1 MQRAASDRRRRVII
15 VGAGMGGLVSGLL
28 CAAAGLDVTV
38 LEKASHPGGKLREI
52 EVGGRPV
59 DSGPTVVTM
68 PYIFEAIF
76 HSVGER
82 LEDHV
87 ALDPEE
93 ILARHHWPDGSRLD
107 LFVDPV
113 RSEHEIAQLA
123 GGREALGYR
132 AFRKA
137 AADVYDTL
145 SRSFIDAEN
154 PSIQSLTRS
163 AGLLGL
169 PKLARI
175 RAFSTLWSVIGEH
188 FADPRLRQL
197 FGRYATYCGSSPF
210 EAPGPL
216 TLIAHVEQQG
226 VWRARNGMHSIARA
240 IADLAAS
247 RGAQF
252 VYGCEAET
260 IERRDGRTSAV
271 VSRDG
276 RRFPAD
282 AVVFNGD
289 PLALAQGLL
298 GREAQGSVP
307 GWPRQERSLSAVTL
321 SMVAK
326 TAGFPLA
333 HHNVF
338 FSADYEA
345 EFGALR
351 QARTLPPDPTV
362 YLCAQDRG
370 ASVQPIDAPERL
382 FSIVNAPP
390 DGDRASPS
398 LQEID
403 RCTTATLARLEAAGL
418 VLSDLTMVRT
428 APADFHALFPAT
440 GGALYGR
447 ATLGWAAS
455 FQRPTARTTMP
466 GLYLAG
472 GAVHPGAGLPMA
484 ALSGRNAARAVLRD
498 LASTAR

>member
-1 MQRAASDRRRRVII
+1 MQLARSDRPRQVIV
-15 VGAGMGGLVSGLL
+15 VGAGIGGLVCAVI

-38 LEKASHPGGKLREI
+38 IEKALRPGGKLREI
-52 EVGGRPV
+52 EVGGRQV
-59 DSGPTVVTM
+59 DSGPTVLTM
-68 PYIFEAIF
+68 PHVFEDIFRL
-76 HSVGER
+76 VGARFE
-82 LEDHV
+82 EHV
-87 ALDPEE
+87 PLDAEE
-93 ILARHHWPDGSRLD
+93 ILARHHWPDGSSLD
-107 LFVDPV
+107 LFVDPR
-113 RSEHEIAQLA
+113 RSERAIADFA
-123 GGREALGYR
+123 GEREARGYQ

-137 AADVYDTL
+137 GAGVYDTL
-145 SRSFIDAEN
+145 FRSFIDAET
-154 PSIQSLTRS
+154 PSIPSLTRS
-163 AGLLGL
+163 AGILGL

-175 RAFSTLWSVIGEH
+175 RAFSTLWAVICEH

-216 TLIAHVEQQG
+216 MLIAHVEQQG

-252 VYGCEAET
+252 VYGCEASA
-260 IERRDGRTSAV
+260 IESSEGRTTAV
-271 VSRDG
+271 VARDG

-282 AVVFNGD
+282 AIVFNGD
-289 PLALAQGLL
+289 PVALAQGLL
-298 GREAQGSVP
+298 GPDVKGSAQA
-307 GWPRQERSLSAVTL
+307 WPREERSLSAVTL

-326 TAGFPLA
+326 TSGFPLA

-338 FSADYEA
+338 FSADCA
-345 EFGALR
+345 GEFSALR
-351 QARTLPPDPTV
+351 DARALPPDPTV

-370 ASVQPIDAPERL
+370 ASRQAVALPERL

-390 DGDRASPS
+390 DGDRASPTV
-398 LQEID
+398 QEID

-418 VLSDLTMVRT
+418 VLSDLAMVRT
-428 APADFHALFPAT
+428 TPADFHGLFPAT

-447 ATLGWAAS
+447 ATHGWAAS
-455 FQRPTARTTMP
+455 FQRPTARTAKR